1 MKRTTVNDATDW
13 FQFGQ
18 STSDTFYNFDIGEL
32 TSSSWNKYP
41 TKYKFILGIM
51 VVSWYSRI
59 HAVAILISELFVTRS
74 KLIKFPVP
82 D

>member
-18 STSDTFYNFDIGEL
+18 STSDTLYDFDIGEL

-41 TKYKFILGIM
+41 TMYKFIGVHLEM
-51 VVSWYSRI
+51 D
-59 HAVAILISELFVTRS
+59 LTEET
-74 KLIKFPVP
+74 
-82 D
+82 